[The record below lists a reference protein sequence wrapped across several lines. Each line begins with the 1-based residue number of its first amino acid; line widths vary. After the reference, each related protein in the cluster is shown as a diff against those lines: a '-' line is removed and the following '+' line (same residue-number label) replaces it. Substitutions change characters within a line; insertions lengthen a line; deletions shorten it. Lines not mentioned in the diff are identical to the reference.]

1 MIGADT
7 PLTDINSETL
17 RDLVTQLI
25 TEELSAKTIGELVV
39 TVKQFVASAMDGNGD
54 PIFPR
59 QWNIRHIDAPSVG
72 TQKQPSLMREDVE
85 RCIKDATNEQERLLY
100 AVLAGSGLRIS
111 ECLAIHVADRSQT
124 YFCSGRFGGYYCGTN
139 PIFPD

>member
-1 MIGADT
+1 
-7 PLTDINSETL
+7 
-17 RDLVTQLI
+17 
-25 TEELSAKTIGELVV
+25 VV

-59 QWNIRHIDAPSVG
+59 QSNIRHIDAPSIG

-85 RCIKDATNEQERLLY
+85 RCIKNATNEQERLLY
-100 AVLAGSGLRIS
+100 AVWARSGLRIS
-111 ECLAIHVADRSQT
+111 ECLEIHVADRSQT
-124 YFCSGRFGGYYCGTN
+124 YFCSERFGGYYCGTN

>member
-7 PLTDINSETL
+7 PLTDINSGTL

-59 QWNIRHIDAPSVG
+59 QWNKLA
-72 TQKQPSLMREDVE
+72 QKQPSLMREDVE
-85 RCIKDATNEQERLLY
+85 RCIKNATNEQERLLY